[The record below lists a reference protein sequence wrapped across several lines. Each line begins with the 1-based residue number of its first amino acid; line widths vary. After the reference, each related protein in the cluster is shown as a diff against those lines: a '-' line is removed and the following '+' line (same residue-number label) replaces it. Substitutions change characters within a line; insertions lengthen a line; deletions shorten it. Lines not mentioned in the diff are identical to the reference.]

1 METKKH
7 YFIRILPTVKMI
19 LYIVL
24 GISLIIHSFSLY
36 AEFSHLEETGQ
47 AISHKT
53 PFTYW
58 LYDTM
63 GVEAVFVFYM
73 IAGLSLLY
81 KGGRMLFGRY
91 RKK

>member
-19 LYIVL
+19 FYIVL
-24 GISLIIHSFSLY
+24 GIALIIHSFSLY
-36 AEFSHLEETGQ
+36 AEFSHLEKTGQ
-47 AISHKT
+47 TIAHT
-53 PFTYW
+53 RFTYW

-63 GVEAVFVFYM
+63 GAEAVLAFYM
-73 IAGLSLLY
+73 IAGLYTLY
-81 KGGRMLFGRY
+81 KGGSMLYGRC